1 MKSLLPNCRFL
12 TLASTDQGRD
22 WTLRSREID
31 DQLDHLGMDLA
42 EESVYLLF
50 DRAPGA
56 VIAGEANCLVARS
69 IIGPKKG
76 LEGPLKLFDWVQAP
90 VHRKLI
96 RASDWDQVLE
106 ECYQEWENLHREA
119 QKLAAP
125 FMIVAK
131 RRLIPELALSLEV
144 LFPEDSSFFSLSGSL
159 KAL

>member
-12 TLASTDQGRD
+12 TKASEEQGRD

-50 DRAPGA
+50 DRAPGS
-56 VIAGEANCLVARS
+56 VIGGEANCMIARS
-69 IIGPKKG
+69 VIGPKKG

-90 VHRKLI
+90 VYRKALG
-96 RASDWDQVLE
+96 ASDWDLVLE
-106 ECYQEWENLHREA
+106 ECYQEWENLQRQNH
-119 QKLAAP
+119 KLAAP

-131 RRLIPELALSLEV
+131 RRLVPELTLSLEV
-144 LFPEDSSFFSLSGSL
+144 LFHE
-159 KAL
+159 

>member
-1 MKSLLPNCRFL
+1 LKSLLPNCRFL
-12 TLASTDQGRD
+12 ALPSTDQGRD

-31 DQLDHLGMDLA
+31 AELEQLGMDLS

-56 VIAGEANCLVARS
+56 VIADEANCLVARS

-90 VHRKLI
+90 VHRKSI
-96 RASDWDQVLE
+96 RSTDWDQVLE
-106 ECYQEWENLHREA
+106 ECYQEWERLQREA
-119 QKLAAP
+119 QKLGAP

-131 RRLIPELALSLEV
+131 RRLVPELALSLEV